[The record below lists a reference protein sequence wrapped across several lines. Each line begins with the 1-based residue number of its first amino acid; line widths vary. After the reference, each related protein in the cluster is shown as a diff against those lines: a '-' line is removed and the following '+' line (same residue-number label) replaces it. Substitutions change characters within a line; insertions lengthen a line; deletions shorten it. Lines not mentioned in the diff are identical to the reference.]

1 MGRPVKFNREPLV
14 DKAMHLFW
22 RKGYE
27 ATSVQDLGEELDLHP
42 GSLYNTFG
50 DKHTLFLAALDR
62 YAVTAGCFIP
72 NLLRQ
77 PGSYRGAIENV
88 FRTSVTF
95 LASEEGRRG
104 CLMTNVAMECA
115 DHDVDVSRKVAAH
128 QHHLE
133 EALTETLNCAQAHG
147 EIKSRSPK
155 EIQTLARFLN
165 GCLRGMQ
172 VLAHSGPD
180 ARLRLEAIAQ
190 IAVQTID

>member
-1 MGRPVKFNREPLV
+1 MARLLKFDTEPLL

-22 RKGYE
+22 RQGYE
-27 ATSVQDLGEELDLHP
+27 TTSVQDLGKELDLHP
-42 GSLYNTFG
+42 GSVYNTFG

-88 FRTSVTF
+88 FQTSVT
-95 LASEEGRRG
+95 LLGTEEGRRG
-104 CLMTNVAMECA
+104 CLMTNTAMERA
-115 DHDVDVSRKVAAH
+115 DHDVDVSRKVAAY
-128 QHHLE
+128 QHNLE
-133 EALTETLNCAQAHG
+133 EALTETLNGAQAHG

-165 GCLRGMQ
+165 GCMRGMQ
-172 VLAHSGPD
+172 VVAHSSPD
-180 ARLRLEAIAQ
+180 ARLRLQAIAQ

>member
-1 MGRPVKFNREPLV
+1 MARPLKFDTEPLL

-22 RKGYE
+22 RQGYE
-27 ATSVQDLGEELDLHP
+27 TTSVQDLGREMDLHP
-42 GSLYNTFG
+42 GSIYNTFG
-50 DKHTLFLAALDR
+50 DKRKLFLAALDR
-62 YAVTAGCFIP
+62 YNITAGCFIP

-95 LASEEGRRG
+95 LGTEEGRRG
-104 CLMTNVAMECA
+104 CLMTNTAMECA

-128 QHHLE
+128 QHNLE
-133 EALTETLNCAQAHG
+133 EALTETLNGAQAHG
-147 EIKSRSPK
+147 EIRPRSLE

-180 ARLRLEAIAQ
+180 ARLRLEAIAR